1 MYGHGAAKEPGDISM
16 SLFRNVKLLLC
27 SLQQRSA
34 ANDDD
39 GDDRET
45 EENKRPVR
53 AWGTRAGSEPRGIA
67 RTRVA
72 AAGARGEL
80 GIKGGFD
87 A

>member
-1 MYGHGAAKEPGDISM
+1 MPACGATS
-16 SLFRNVKLLLC
+16 SLLLC

-72 AAGARGEL
+72 AAGARDEL